1 MLTKRGVMKKKS
13 EGFKT
18 GFVPSG
24 WTVKV
29 KHFFDENYVVKITS
43 DKKREGTNSFTVIW
57 DSAKEKFVSLS
68 RGTGMAAKNLKDNY
82 TDLHKEV
89 CDLLVSGFIEDV
101 PLASMSDVK
110 DYSPKGEGW
119 VKVEAFNDDG
129 WALWAKESIKGW
141 ITLKLISLIERRK
154 MVYWLGW
161 SMTEK
166 RFANNQQTYSLSGT
180 EIFDKLTKFLMED

>member
-1 MLTKRGVMKKKS
+1 MKKKS

-43 DKKREGTNSFTVIW
+43 NEKRKGTNSFTVIW
-57 DSAKEKFVSLS
+57 NNAKERFVSLS

-101 PLASMSDVK
+101 PLSSMSEVK

-119 VKVEAFNDDG
+119 IKVEAFNDDG
-129 WALWAKESIKGW
+129 GVLGAKESINGW
-141 ITLKLISLIERRK
+141 ISLKLISLIKRRK

-161 SMTEK
+161 NMVEK
-166 RFANNQQTYSLSGT
+166 RFANSQQTYSLSEL
-180 EIFDKLTKFLMED
+180 EIFGKLTRFLEEG

>member
-1 MLTKRGVMKKKS
+1 MKKKN
-13 EGFKT
+13 ENWKT
-18 GFVPSG
+18 VYVPSG

-29 KHFFDENYVVKITS
+29 KHFFDENYVVRIVS
-43 DKKREGTNSFTVIW
+43 PEKRKGTNTITVIW
-57 DSAKEKFVSLS
+57 DGFKMKYTSVSM
-68 RGTGMAAKNLKDNY
+68 GTGMALKKFKDEMPQ
-82 TDLHKEV
+82 LHEEV
-89 CDLLVSGFIEDV
+89 SDLLSSGFLEDI
-101 PLASMSDVK
+101 PLDSKSEVK

-119 VKVEAFNDDG
+119 IKVEAFKDDG

-141 ITLKLISLIERRK
+141 ISLKLISRIERRR

-166 RFANNQQTYSLSGT
+166 RFSNNQQTYSLSRT